1 MDDQD
6 SSSAGG
12 SSRSSAGEHEA
23 EAADQSPPP
32 RAALLAQSPAR
43 AGKKCKKRQGRMFLA
58 GMKSTSSPAGGSSS
72 SSAGEPEGEAAEQ
85 SPPPRAALLAQSPAR
100 AGKKSKKLHGRAFL
114 AGMESTSSP
123 AGGSSSSSEG
133 EHEAEA
139 ADQSP
144 PPGAALLA
152 QSPARA
158 GKKGKKLHGG
168 AFLDS
173 TGAIWLERRAVP
185 LSRSTS
191 SSMAAGASKTKK
203 RKTGKQLPDRLFWY
217 GMKSTSAAAAAGP
230 GPADLSLE
238 SIRIVGAGL
247 DEILK
252 SLNASAPV
260 RIYGK
265 LLSKS
270 DRLLDQSRLL
280 MSCKKWKQHGLDDVL
295 TVEEKQLIEKQIK
308 VDMKAYDRDGNSYDL
323 ACKKLDCNGA
333 YRLIAGWGK
342 FLKANNLHVE
352 PKAKPEELEPAMVE
366 LWAFRSPALELGV
379 VTDHPDGPLGL
390 VVVHYLHRDAPHA
403 QAAINEI
410 RASLPGGAVAAVD
423 APHDDDDAVAAIEA
437 DGCGEAVDAP
447 AEADAE

>member
-1 MDDQD
+1 MEST
-6 SSSAGG
+6 SSPAGG
-12 SSRSSAGEHEA
+12 SSGSSAAGEHEA
-23 EAADQSPPP
+23 VATDQSPSP

-43 AGKKCKKRQGRMFLA
+43 AGKKGKKRQ
-58 GMKSTSSPAGGSSS
+58 
-72 SSAGEPEGEAAEQ
+72 
-85 SPPPRAALLAQSPAR
+85 
-100 AGKKSKKLHGRAFL
+100 GRAFL

-123 AGGSSSSSEG
+123 AGGSSGSSAGEPEG
-133 EHEAEA
+133 EAAE
-139 ADQSP
+139 QSP
-144 PPGAALLA
+144 PPRLP

-158 GKKGKKLHGG
+158 GKKGKKLHGR

-173 TGAIWLERRAVP
+173 TGAVWLERRAVP
-185 LSRSTS
+185 LSRSRS
-191 SSMAAGASKTKK
+191 SSRAARASKKPKT
-203 RKTGKQLPDRLFWY
+203 RKELPDRLFWY

-230 GPADLSLE
+230 GPDDLSLE
-238 SIRIVGAGL
+238 SIPVVDASL
-247 DEILK
+247 HQILK

-280 MSCKKWKQHGLDDVL
+280 MSCKKWKKHGLDDVL

-323 ACKKLDCNGA
+323 ACKKLHCNGA
-333 YRLIAGWGK
+333 YRLIVGWGK

-352 PKAKPEELEPAMVE
+352 PKAKPKELEPAMVD

-390 VVVHYLHRDAPHA
+390 VVVHYLQHNAPHA
-403 QAAINEI
+403 QAAIDEI
-410 RASLPGGAVAAVD
+410 HASLHGAAVAPVD
-423 APHDDDDAVAAIEA
+423 APHDDDAVTAIEA
-437 DGCGEAVDAP
+437 DGGGEAVDAP